1 MQNKGLGCLAIFL
14 GVALVVSVF
23 ANVVQV
29 ALWFGFDQ
37 ANVSMVQPKQ
47 KFAEHLEDEGNG
59 NTKDKVVQIDLEGV
73 ITGSSESSVL
83 SSAGMDVDGVKR
95 ALEQA
100 REDST
105 VKAIVLRVNSPGGEV
120 TASDE
125 LYRAIKDTVTK
136 GKKPVVVYMDAI
148 AASGGYYL
156 SCGASHIIANE
167 TTLTGSIGV
176 IMETLNYSDAFNKL
190 GLNTEVFKSG
200 AFKDTLSGSR
210 PMRDDEKAYVQ
221 SLVMQ
226 MYDKF
231 VGIVSEARKIP
242 TDTLKTTLADGR
254 VFTGEE
260 ALKDKLV
267 DQLGYIEDAYAKARE
282 LGGAPDAMVVR
293 YQKHSSLSELLFGA
307 SSALPKPGASTQIHV
322 DVADQLLPHL
332 KPGCMYML
340 PAYMVGK

>member
-14 GVALVVSVF
+14 GVALIVSVL
-23 ANVVQV
+23 ANVAQL
-29 ALWFGFDQ
+29 AMWFGFDQ
-37 ANVSMVQPKQ
+37 TAVSIVQPKQ
-47 KFAEHLEDEGNG
+47 KFAEHLEDDAKS

-73 ITGSSESSVL
+73 ITGGSESSVL

-125 LYRAIKDTVTK
+125 LYRAIKQTAK
-136 GKKPVVVYMDAI
+136 SKPVVVYMDAI

-156 SCGASHIIANE
+156 SCGASYVIANE

-176 IMETLNYSDAFNKL
+176 IMETLNYSDAFGKL
-190 GLNTEVFKSG
+190 GLSMEVFKSG

-231 VGIVSEARKIP
+231 VGIVSEARQIP
-242 TDTLKTTLADGR
+242 KDTLKTTLADGR

-267 DQLGYIEDAYAKARE
+267 DQLGYIEDAYTKARE
-282 LGGAPDAMVVR
+282 LGNSPDAMVVR
-293 YQKHSSLSELLFGA
+293 YQKHSSLSELIFGA
-307 SSALPKPGASTQIHV
+307 TSALPKPGANTQIHV
-322 DVADQLLPHL
+322 DLTESVLPHL

-340 PAYMVGK
+340 PPYMMGK

>member
-23 ANVVQV
+23 VNVAQL
-29 ALWFGFDQ
+29 AMWFGFDQ
-37 ANVSMVQPKQ
+37 TNISVVQPKQ
-47 KFAEHLEDEGNG
+47 KFAEHMEQEAKGNS
-59 NTKDKVVQIDLEGV
+59 KDKVVQIDLEGV
-73 ITGSSESSVL
+73 ITGSSESSLL
-83 SSAGMDVDGVKR
+83 STAGMDVAAVKR

-100 REDST
+100 SEDST

-125 LYRAIKDTVTK
+125 LYRAIKDTVAK
-136 GKKPVVVYMDAI
+136 SKKPVVVYMDAI

-156 SCGASHIIANE
+156 SCGSSYIIANE

-176 IMETLNYSDAFNKL
+176 IMETLNYSDAFGKL
-190 GLNTEVFKSG
+190 GLAMETFKSG
-200 AFKDTLSGSR
+200 NFKDTLSGAR

-231 VGIVSEARKIP
+231 VGIVSEARHIP
-242 TDTLKTTLADGR
+242 KDTLKTTLADGR
-254 VFTGEE
+254 VFTGAQ
-260 ALKDKLV
+260 ALQDKLV

-282 LGGAPDAMVVR
+282 LGKSPDAMVVR
-293 YQKHSSLSELLFGA
+293 YQKRSSIGELLFGA
-307 SSALPKPGASTQIHV
+307 ASALPKPGASTQIHV
-322 DVADQLLPHL
+322 DVTEHLLPNL

-340 PAYMVGK
+340 PAYMMGR